1 MINSKIPAYFDS
13 IFSVVEHYQTTY
25 KVSLTAAL
33 VAVLEYVVDGQPQD
47 NPLFQDNQGR
57 TLSNKMG
64 QIDWVSLDLTE
75 KRNVLQLLLL
85 KVKRTDYADM
95 NSQLTP
101 DGIGY
106 LLGDLAYQTAGVQSG
121 DTILDM
127 TVGSG
132 NLLWT
137 VDEVFEHHQ
146 VHLKRIGFDNDQVQ
160 LALAHVSDRLLHD
173 DETDLYQADVLS
185 VSADEKIKAQL
196 VISDLPVG
204 YYPQTVPDKYELRAA
219 EGKSFAHF
227 LLIEEAMNLVS
238 STGWLYF
245 LVPANILEG
254 PEHEKLLKFLA
265 TKAQL
270 KAFLKLPKNYFLNEA
285 ASKAI
290 LVLRPREANPKGE
303 VLVGTYPPLKEPT
316 AFEDFLQD
324 IKSWVKLNRS
334 R

>member
-13 IFSVVEHYQTTY
+13 IFAVVEYYRTTY

-33 VAVLEYVVDGQPQD
+33 VAVLEYLSDGQPKD
-47 NPLFQDNQGR
+47 NPLFQDTQGQN
-57 TLSNKMG
+57 LSDKMG
-64 QIDWVSLDLTE
+64 QIDWDSLDLTE

-85 KVKRTDYADM
+85 KVKRADHADM

-106 LLGDLAYQTAGVQSG
+106 LLGDLAYQTAGAQSG
-121 DTILDM
+121 DKILDM

-146 VHLKRIGFDNDQVQ
+146 VHLKRLGFDNDQVQ

-173 DETDLYQADVLS
+173 DETDLYQADVLA
-185 VSADEKIKAQL
+185 VPEDEKIKAQL

-204 YYPQTVPDKYELRAA
+204 YYPQTVPDKYEMRAV

-227 LLIEEAMNLVS
+227 LLIEEAMNLVAAD
-238 STGWLYF
+238 GWLYF

-270 KAFLKLPKNYFLNEA
+270 KAFLKLPENYFLNEA
-285 ASKAI
+285 AAKAI
-290 LVLRPREANPKGE
+290 LILRPKEANPKGE
-303 VLVGTYPPLKEPT
+303 VLVGTYPSLKEPK